1 MKYVLMIFAA
11 ATVTTAA
18 VNGELTAA
26 GTGSCESLA
35 SLTLPGTTITFA
47 KAVDA
52 GEFTP
57 PVPVGAT
64 APRPAA
70 VQAFRSLPAFCRV
83 AAALKPASFRASA
96 MEDGQAR
103 FPIPRSP
110 RRWPPVM
117 PPQAPTPVTSAT
129 PRPSRSAIPKSSSTW
144 AIEPFTR

>member
-1 MKYVLMIFAA
+1 MVRDSMWGIWGGSMKYVLMIFAA

-26 GTGSCESLA
+26 GTRSCESLA

-57 PVPVGAT
+57 PVPVGGT

-70 VQAFRSLPAFCRV
+70 VQAFAACR
-83 AAALKPASFRASA
+83 
-96 MEDGQAR
+96 
-103 FPIPRSP
+103 
-110 RRWPPVM
+110 
-117 PPQAPTPVTSAT
+117 
-129 PRPSRSAIPKSSSTW
+129 RSAEW
-144 AIEPFTR
+144 QRR

>member
-1 MKYVLMIFAA
+1 MVRDSMWGIWGGSMKCVLMIFAA

-26 GTGSCESLA
+26 GTRSCESLA

-57 PVPVGAT
+57 PVPVGGT

-70 VQAFRSLPAFCRV
+70 VQAFRSLQAFCRV
-83 AAALKPASFRASA
+83 AAALKPARDSDLRIDVGMPLSA
-96 MEDGQAR
+96 WNGQLRGSGRGRRVGR
-103 FPIPRSP
+103 F
-110 RRWPPVM
+110 
-117 PPQAPTPVTSAT
+117 
-129 PRPSRSAIPKSSSTW
+129 
-144 AIEPFTR
+144 